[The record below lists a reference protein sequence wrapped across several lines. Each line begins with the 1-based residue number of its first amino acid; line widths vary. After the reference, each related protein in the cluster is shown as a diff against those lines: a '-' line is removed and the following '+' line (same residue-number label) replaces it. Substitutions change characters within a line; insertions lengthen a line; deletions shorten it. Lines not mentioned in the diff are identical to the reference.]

1 MQIGGKIIENFLM
14 NMVLEKKTLKRP
26 WSNTTP
32 CHASSFEK
40 WAKQIL
46 VWNFLTY
53 DDNLWNLQLFYPKL
67 ALMNHLHYNKK

>member
-53 DDNLWNLQLFYPKL
+53 DDNL
-67 ALMNHLHYNKK
+67 